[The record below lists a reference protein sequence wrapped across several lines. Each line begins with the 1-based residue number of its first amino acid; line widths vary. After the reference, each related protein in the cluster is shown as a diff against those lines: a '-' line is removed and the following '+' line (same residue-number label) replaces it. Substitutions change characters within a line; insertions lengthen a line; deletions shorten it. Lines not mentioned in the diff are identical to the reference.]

1 MNKLTTILVLSL
13 ALTGLN
19 PSTMNFVESGM
30 ETLSAFKVVALL
42 WLGSLGLFL
51 LTRQSRL
58 MLPSFKV
65 VPKYE
70 FLNTMCLLLLTW
82 VGIFAF
88 SDIVLTSLA
97 NLVFHLAM
105 FLVMY
110 AHVKKMGFG
119 HSIMVHRTVIWL
131 YFSFMTFTALT
142 YFLVSKDALVAFH
155 SFDATSSLPHFRGL
169 ATEASHAAFIVLAS
183 YLALVILS
191 RRSGTALQPSLH
203 LAVLV
208 MVLLCQS
215 TFGFILYFCILA
227 NLFSLQFYR
236 YRHLIISTFVS
247 FFIFF
252 HEPLVGYFVKLQGL
266 LELVQTMD
274 FDASAYGKIRTMILI
289 IVIQEY
295 ETYSLLTQLFG
306 HGVGSG
312 AAYVTAVSEGE
323 FADGQFGTFV
333 YEFGIVGVLL
343 LLFFFLLNISKRD
356 FGISVVFLVLLIFNS
371 NVAGQMYWW
380 VLLALFS
387 LRIHYSAPKYVAV
400 ISPSY
405 GTVRSR
411 SVAGPFQESR

>member
-1 MNKLTTILVLSL
+1 M
-13 ALTGLN
+13 
-19 PSTMNFVESGM
+19 
-30 ETLSAFKVVALL
+30 
-42 WLGSLGLFL
+42 
-51 LTRQSRL
+51 
-58 MLPSFKV
+58 
-65 VPKYE
+65 
-70 FLNTMCLLLLTW
+70 
-82 VGIFAF
+82 
-88 SDIVLTSLA
+88 
-97 NLVFHLAM
+97 
-105 FLVMY
+105 
-110 AHVKKMGFG
+110 
-119 HSIMVHRTVIWL
+119 
-131 YFSFMTFTALT
+131 
-142 YFLVSKDALVAFH
+142 
-155 SFDATSSLPHFRGL
+155 
-169 ATEASHAAFIVLAS
+169 
-183 YLALVILS
+183 
-191 RRSGTALQPSLH
+191 
-203 LAVLV
+203 
-208 MVLLCQS
+208 
-215 TFGFILYFCILA
+215 
-227 NLFSLQFYR
+227 
-236 YRHLIISTFVS
+236 
-247 FFIFF
+247 
-252 HEPLVGYFVKLQGL
+252 KLQGL